1 MLCRPRVAVLRRCLR
16 LVFAPRFCCG
26 PALRAGV
33 LCLGAALAGGF
44 TGAGAQI
51 RTDASL
57 GRPAQTLAGP
67 DYLIPETLGRLSGAN
82 LFHSFQTF
90 NVQSGQTASF
100 GTATPGIANVISR
113 VTGGEASRIDGTI
126 RLSSAGA
133 APDFY
138 FINPAGVVFGAGA
151 SLDVPASFFAGTA
164 DSIKFPDG
172 RYHADPGRPSTFSSA
187 APEAFGFLGANP
199 AAVSVK
205 GGDLRVTQGRQLV
218 LAGGSLNISG
228 LGYGVLA
235 APGGKIG
242 LFSVA
247 GEGDVGL
254 REAGADLKPPGRWG
268 DIQIGG
274 METILV
280 NGVGGKI
287 VLQAG
292 NVLIEDSGLLAQNV
306 GAQGGIEIRA
316 SGAVVLDAGALLS
329 QTASGARAG
338 AIRIDAA
345 QLMAYRAS
353 KIDTST
359 FAGGDAGTVA
369 LRVGDLS
376 LLEGSRLFSQA
387 AAADSTGRGGAIAIR
402 ASGTVLIAGKSNSGR
417 SSGVSN
423 ASFGGGDAGTLEI
436 DANRLILSGGFLW
449 SGTDDIGRAGKI
461 LIKAGDVELDSRASI
476 DAGSSGRG
484 DAGSISVNAS
494 HIALTQDAGIGARTT
509 GGGRGGTI
517 AIQTET
523 LTLSDGARID
533 NRPYY
538 YQQRAGDITVDA
550 SRSIRITGRGEG
562 FTSSPGSDEVS
573 TGILSFTGNIAV
585 TTPELTLLD
594 SGGISS
600 RTWNNLNAGNL
611 TVNVDR
617 LVLRDGGHLGTDAM
631 GSSLYR
637 GGAGNIT
644 VNARESVL
652 MSGVA
657 TDGVRDRP
665 ASLVSGTRSN
675 GGAGR
680 IDLTT
685 PFLRVSDNATIN
697 ASTGVFGEGGAGGVT
712 VRANAVELLS
722 GGRILSSSSGYGGGG
737 DISVIAG
744 SLLLDRGSIS
754 AFGTSKGL
762 AGRITLHTGNLV
774 LVGGLVNTE
783 SGGDSK
789 AGDIV
794 IETQNLNLSAGSRIK
809 SDSSGSGD
817 AGNLQ
822 VRVAGALGLA
832 GSTITTAAARGNG
845 GAISIQSAGVI
856 FFDNS
861 QITTSVSGNKGNG
874 GDIQLRGEALVMNT
888 GFIQANTAAQNAS
901 GGKVG
906 IDVSMLVPSGGT
918 LFVGGRTPLTFAS
931 GVFGLNVIQA
941 AAPTGVSG
949 TIQIAS
955 PVLDLSA
962 SLGGL
967 NARVIDTGGLGRS
980 PCQTTGGSSLAQPG
994 RGGLPPSARGLLRA
1008 PPVFSPGKARPSSDD
1023 HGGARLATLERVCL

>member
-1 MLCRPRVAVLRRCLR
+1 M
-16 LVFAPRFCCG
+16 
-26 PALRAGV
+26 RAGTM
-33 LCLGAALAGGF
+33 CLGVALAGGL
-44 TGAGAQI
+44 TCAGAQI

-90 NVQSGQTASF
+90 NVQSGRTASF
-100 GTATPGIANVISR
+100 STVTPGIANVISR
-113 VTGGEASRIDGTI
+113 VTGGAASQIDGRI
-126 RLSSAGA
+126 QLSSVGA
-133 APDFY
+133 TPDFY
-138 FINPAGVVFGAGA
+138 FINPAGIVFGAGA

-164 DSIKFPDG
+164 DSVKFPDG
-172 RYHADPGRPSTFSSA
+172 RYHADPNRPSTFSSA
-187 APEAFGFLGANP
+187 APEAFGFLGGNP
-199 AAVSVK
+199 AAISVK
-205 GGDLRVTQGRQLV
+205 GGDLRVTQGRQLA

-235 APGGKIG
+235 APGGEVA

-254 REAGADLKPPGRWG
+254 REAGAGLKPPSRWG
-268 DIQIGG
+268 DIRIDG

-280 NGVGGKI
+280 NGTGGKI
-287 VLQAG
+287 ALQAG

-316 SGAVVLDAGALLS
+316 SGEVVLDAGALVS
-329 QTASGARAG
+329 QTASAAQAG

-345 QLMAYRAS
+345 RLSAYRAS

-359 FAGGDAGTVA
+359 FAGGNAGTIA
-369 LRVGDLS
+369 LQVGDLS
-376 LLEGSRLFSQA
+376 LLEGSRLYNQA
-387 AAADSTGRGGAIAIR
+387 ATADSTGRGGTTTIR
-402 ASGTVLIAGKSNSGR
+402 AQGTVLIAGKSNAGAR
-417 SSGVSN
+417 SGVTTS
-423 ASFGGGDAGTLEI
+423 SFGGGEAGSIDIDAGS
-436 DANRLILSGGFLW
+436 LILSGGVLRA
-449 SGTDDIGRAGKI
+449 GAGDIGRAGKI
-461 LIKAGDVELDSRASI
+461 LVRAGDVELDSRASI
-476 DAGSSGRG
+476 DAGSTGRG
-484 DAGSISVNAS
+484 DAGFISVDAS
-494 HIALTQDAGIGARTT
+494 RLVLTQDAEIGAQTT

-517 AIQTET
+517 QIRTGT
-523 LTLSDGARID
+523 LDLSDGGTID

-538 YQQRAGDITVDA
+538 YQQRAGDITVEA
-550 SRSIRITGRGEG
+550 SESIRIRGRGEG
-562 FTSSPGSDEVS
+562 FTASPGSDEVS
-573 TGILSFTGNIAV
+573 TGILSFTGNISVSA
-585 TTPELTLLD
+585 PELTLLD

-611 TVNVDR
+611 TANVDR
-617 LVLRDGGHLGTDAM
+617 LVLRNGGHLGTDAM

-652 MSGVA
+652 ISGMA

-665 ASLVSGTRSN
+665 ASMVSGTRSS

-712 VRANAVELLS
+712 VRANAVELLA
-722 GGRILSSSSGYGGGG
+722 GGRILSSSNGYGGGG
-737 DISVIAG
+737 DIAVTAG
-744 SLLLDRGSIS
+744 SLLLDQGSIS

-783 SGGDSK
+783 SGGESK

-794 IETQNLNLSAGSRIK
+794 IETQNLSLSAGSRIK

-822 VRVAGALGLA
+822 VRVAGALGIA

-845 GAISIQSAGVI
+845 GAIGIQSAGVI
-856 FFDNS
+856 VLDHS

-874 GDIQLRGEALVMNT
+874 GDIHLRGEALVMNT

-906 IDVSMLVPSGGT
+906 VDVGMLVPSGNT
-918 LFVGGRTPLTFAS
+918 LFVGGQTPLTFAS

-962 SLGGL
+962 SLSGL

-980 PCQTTGGSSLAQPG
+980 PCQTTGGSSLALPG

-1008 PPVFSPGKARPSSDD
+1008 PPVFSPAKARPSFDD
-1023 HGGARLATLERVCL
+1023 HGDTRLATLERVCL